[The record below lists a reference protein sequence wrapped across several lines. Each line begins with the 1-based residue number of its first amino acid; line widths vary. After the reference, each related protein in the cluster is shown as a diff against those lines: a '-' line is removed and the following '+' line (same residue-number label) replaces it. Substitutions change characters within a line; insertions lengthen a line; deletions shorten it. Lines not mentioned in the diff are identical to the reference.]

1 MPSAFVWIDDSEK
14 QRQRMQDALDV
25 FTVKGTRDELGL
37 AVIRDGFSDLLF
49 PGTGALQTR
58 AAYFL
63 FIPWIY
69 RALEKE
75 GVKSSEVRRVARKWE
90 IDLIFVLQAS
100 DDSEGTIGTRAGLKL
115 KRLPSSIY
123 WTGLGKLGIRLF
135 PASQDA
141 YHRSLDTWQKR
152 RRNAEPSE
160 EGGHVAAT
168 PPNWHAGI
176 PDPPTDW
183 PAKATLRLRQVDAQY
198 LRERVRSESGN
209 SLLAR
214 LDGQGHYGEDMTFVW
229 EHPVAGELSKADDP
243 PSRTLHRQLA
253 HARCFSEAM
262 YGASI
267 LYNLIVAEQ
276 IPGGAERADGYRR
289 QLDEW
294 HTEIDARMAALRDW
308 NLSDLWQLLA
318 EADARVDPR
327 ARDFVSAWVELAR
340 SDTFR
345 TNTAGESAR
354 RLISMRE
361 KRLKGSLARIDNPT
375 VQERW
380 EGDSGLSRFGFRWG
394 NARIVLNDIS
404 SALDGGGNA

>member
-25 FTVKGTRDELGL
+25 FTVRGTRDELGL

-63 FIPWIY
+63 FVPWIY
-69 RALEKE
+69 RALEKD
-75 GVKSSEVRRVARKWE
+75 GVSSSEIRRVARKRE

-100 DDSEGTIGTRAGLKL
+100 DDPDGTIGTRAGVKL
-115 KRLPSSIY
+115 KRLPSNIY
-123 WTGLGKLGIRLF
+123 WTGLGRLGIRLF

-141 YHRSLDTWQKR
+141 YHRSLDGWQKR
-152 RRNAEPSE
+152 RRNLEPAE
-160 EGGHVAAT
+160 EGGHVSGA
-168 PPNWHAGI
+168 PSNWHAGI
-176 PDPPTDW
+176 PDPPPEW
-183 PAKATLRLRQVDAQY
+183 PTKATLRLRQVDAQY
-198 LRERVRSESGN
+198 LRERLRSESGE

-214 LDGQGHYGEDMTFVW
+214 LDGQGHYGDDVPFVW
-229 EHPVAGELSKADDP
+229 QHPVADQLAKSDDP
-243 PSRTLHRQLA
+243 LSRQLHRQVA

-267 LYNLIVAEQ
+267 LYNLIIAEQ
-276 IPGGAERADGYRR
+276 IPGGTERAEEYR
-289 QLDEW
+289 QLLGEW
-294 HTEIDARMAALRDW
+294 HAEIDARMATLRDW
-308 NLSDLWQLLA
+308 SLTDMWHLMA
-318 EADARVDPR
+318 EAGARVDPR
-327 ARDFVSAWVELAR
+327 ARDFVTSWVELAR
-340 SDTFR
+340 SEQFQAA
-345 TNTAGESAR
+345 TAGESAR

-380 EGDSGLSRFGFRWG
+380 EGDSGLSRFTFRWG
-394 NARIVLNDIS
+394 NARIVLDDIS
-404 SALDGGGNA
+404 AALDGGRDA